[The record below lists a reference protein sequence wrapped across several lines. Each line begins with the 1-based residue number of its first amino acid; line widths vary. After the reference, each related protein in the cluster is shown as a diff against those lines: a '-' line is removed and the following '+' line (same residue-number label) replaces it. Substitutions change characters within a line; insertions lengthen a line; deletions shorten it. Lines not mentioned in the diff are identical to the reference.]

1 MINLLL
7 KMIKNI
13 LFKPY
18 LIKNKNILKIYFNDN
33 IIFIVIYLNFNN
45 KFIKNNIKF

>member
-7 KMIKNI
+7 KMQKNI
-13 LFKPY
+13 LIKPY
-18 LIKNKNILKIYFNDN
+18 LIKKKNILKIYFNDN